1 MGNADEMTT
10 VGIGYYYDDLPAGER
25 YRTVGRTITEADITL
40 FIGAAGMVEVLFTN
54 LEHLRHESV
63 FDGKRLVPAA
73 QVLSFAEGLL
83 MQTAIQ
89 GTGIALLSL
98 EIEIK
103 GPTFAGDTIHVEC
116 EILEARGTSKP
127 DRGIVKTLNRVV
139 KQNGETVMTY
149 KPVRMIKGRP

>member
-1 MGNADEMTT
+1 
-10 VGIGYYYDDLPAGER
+10 
-25 YRTVGRTITEADITL
+25 
-40 FIGAAGMVEVLFTN
+40 MVEVLFTN